1 MRKPFPDSL
10 PRWAPWALAGVVA
23 LAAMVLF
30 LRAFSVSCERDVP
43 CVTLASLRHGAP
55 LPEAIH
61 IYDRWGAPLA
71 DVAGPRRRAIPEER
85 IPDRLAAAWVAV
97 EDRRFWDHD
106 GVDVHGVLRA
116 IVQNVRAG
124 DIEEG
129 ASTIP
134 MQLVRTLWAESLSRM
149 GPWRRKIIEARMA
162 PKLVDELGHERVLA
176 LYLNS
181 IYMGDGIHGVEEAAH
196 YYFGVPAD
204 SLDVAQT
211 ATLVGITRSP
221 ERYQPRRHPDRARA
235 RRDVVL
241 GVLADAGVITAEEA
255 AAARREPL
263 ETVPEPRDTYR
274 RSYVTSAVTR
284 TIRDAA
290 PDLAGQPGLRVYTT
304 IDPDIQ
310 QSGERALRAQLEA
323 IESGRYGR
331 MPPVDSTSPLQGAAV
346 ALDPRTGAVR
356 AWVGGRDFDR
366 SEFDRV
372 AQSERQVGSLVK
384 PFLVASALESGRRIL
399 DLISADTVS
408 VEVRDGVWSP
418 DDHVEDRVL
427 PMREALVRSSNRAAV
442 RLGRSLGVEALR
454 DVSRDVG
461 IHATIP
467 GVPSVFI
474 GSFEASLL
482 DMTGAF
488 AAFGNGGLRIEPYLL
503 ERIEDPRGRVLW
515 ERDGIGERQQ
525 ALSEVTAFVVLDALR
540 DVVDRGTGWPV
551 RTSGYDGPAAGKT
564 GTTNDSRDAWF
575 IGLVPELAAGVW
587 IGYDQPRRIVAGGS
601 GGELAGPAWGTWMR
615 RVADDGDLTMG
626 EWIPPL
632 GVRRVRYDP
641 QTGEAVSD
649 ACRSGPASSY
659 DEGYIPIDDYVLG
672 SCPGSFRGLLDRL
685 WRALTPFGGPPR
697 KRGGDGPGGGE

>member
-1 MRKPFPDSL
+1 MRKRLPDNL

-23 LAAMVLF
+23 LVAMVLF
-30 LRAFSVSCERDVP
+30 LRAFSVSCEPDVP
-43 CVTLASLRHGAP
+43 CVTLAELRRGAP

-71 DVAGPRRRAIPEER
+71 DVAGPRRRALPEDRIPE
-85 IPDRLAAAWVAV
+85 RLAAAWVAV

-106 GVDVHGVLRA
+106 GVDVHGVIRA
-116 IVQNVRAG
+116 IVQNLRAG

-149 GPWRRKIIEARMA
+149 GPWRRKVIEARMA
-162 PKLVDELGHERVLA
+162 PKLVDELGRRRVLA
-176 LYLNS
+176 LYLNA
-181 IYMGDGIHGVEEAAH
+181 IYMGDGLHGVEEAAR
-196 YYFGVPAD
+196 YYFGGSAD

-211 ATLVGITRSP
+211 ATLVGMTRSP
-221 ERYQPRRHPDRARA
+221 ERYHPRRHPDRARA

-241 GVLADAGVITAEEA
+241 GVLEDAHVITPAEAE
-255 AAARREPL
+255 AARREPL
-263 ETVPEPRDTYR
+263 RTVPDPPDIYR

-284 TIRDAA
+284 MIREVA

-310 QSGERALRAQLEA
+310 QAGERALYRQLES
-323 IESGRYGR
+323 IESGRYGP
-331 MPPVDSTSPLQGAAV
+331 MPPADSTSPLQGAAV
-346 ALDPRTGAVR
+346 ALDPETGAVR
-356 AWVGGRDFDR
+356 AWIGGRDFDR

-384 PFLVASALESGRRIL
+384 PFLVASALESGRGIL

-488 AAFGNGGLRIEPYLL
+488 AAFANGGFRVDPYLL

-515 ERDGIGERQQ
+515 DRGGGGLREQ
-525 ALSEVTAFVVLDALR
+525 ALPEVTAFVVLDALR

-551 RTSGYDGPAAGKT
+551 RTSGYAGPAAGKT

-601 GGELAGPAWGTWMR
+601 GGELAGPAWGAWMQ
-615 RVADDGDLTMG
+615 RVADHGDLPAQD
-626 EWIPPL
+626 WVPPL
-632 GVRRVRYDP
+632 GVRNVRYDP
-641 QTGEAVSD
+641 HTGEAVSD
-649 ACRSGPASSY
+649 ACRSGPAAAY
-659 DEGYIPIDDYVLG
+659 DEAYIPVDDYVLG
-672 SCPGSFRGLLDRL
+672 SCPGTFRGILDRL

-697 KRGGDGPGGGE
+697 RRGGEGAGARG

>member
-1 MRKPFPDSL
+1 V
-10 PRWAPWALAGVVA
+10 AALVA
-23 LAAMVLF
+23 MLSF
-30 LRAFSVSCERDVP
+30 LRAFSVSCEPDVP
-43 CVTLASLRHGAP
+43 CVTLAELRHGAP

-61 IYDRWGAPLA
+61 IYDRRGAPLA
-71 DVAGPRRRAIPEER
+71 DVAGPRRRALPEDRIPE
-85 IPDRLAAAWVAV
+85 RLAAAWVAV

-106 GVDVHGVLRA
+106 GVDVHGVIRA
-116 IVQNVRAG
+116 IIQNVRAG

-149 GPWRRKIIEARMA
+149 GPWRRKVIEARMA
-162 PKLVDELGHERVLA
+162 PRLVDELGRPRVLA
-176 LYLNS
+176 LYLNA
-181 IYMGDGIHGVEEAAH
+181 IYLGDGLHGVEAAAR

-204 SLDVAQT
+204 SLDIAQT
-211 ATLVGITRSP
+211 ATLVGMTRSP
-221 ERYQPRRHPDRARA
+221 ERYHPRRHPDRARA

-241 GVLADAGVITAEEA
+241 GVLEDAGVITPGEA
-255 AAARREPL
+255 DAGRREPL
-263 ETVPEPRDTYR
+263 RTVPEPTDIYR

-284 TIRDAA
+284 MIREVA
-290 PDLAGQPGLRVYTT
+290 PDLAGRPGLRVYTT

-310 QSGERALRAQLEA
+310 QAGERALRAQLEA

-331 MPPVDSTSPLQGAAV
+331 MSPADSTNPLQGAAV
-346 ALDPRTGAVR
+346 ALDPETGAVR
-356 AWVGGRDFDR
+356 AWVGGRDFDH

-442 RLGRSLGVEALR
+442 RLGRALGVDALR

-488 AAFGNGGLRIEPYLL
+488 AAFGNGGFRVDPYLL
-503 ERIEDPRGRVLW
+503 ERIEDPQGRILW
-515 ERDGIGERQQ
+515 ERDGVGLREQ
-525 ALSEVTAFVVLDALR
+525 ALPEVTAFVVLDAMR

-551 RTSGYDGPAAGKT
+551 RASGYAGPAAGKT

-587 IGYDQPRRIVAGGS
+587 IGYDQPQRIVAGGS
-601 GGELAGPAWGTWMR
+601 GGELAGPAWGAWMQR
-615 RVADDGDLTMG
+615 LADHGDLPV
-626 EWIPPL
+626 EDWVPPL

-641 QTGEAVSD
+641 HTGEAVSD
-649 ACRSGPASSY
+649 ACRTGPASSY
-659 DEGYIPIDDYVLG
+659 DEGYIPMDDYVLG
-672 SCPGSFRGLLDRL
+672 SCPGTFRGLLDRL

-697 KRGGDGPGGGE
+697 RRGGDRAGGLTPGG